1 MFDAV
6 LFDLDG
12 TLLDIDMNYFLQK
25 YFGQMINM
33 AREMGLHHH
42 GLAERVYRST
52 GAMLT
57 NKDPLYT
64 NREVFESDFF
74 ADDIYPRQ
82 EFEPFFDE
90 FYDTGFDR
98 LQGYTRPMPSTRDI
112 VQRTFDLG
120 CKVVI
125 ATNSVFPDKAII
137 KRLNWAGAGG
147 FKYHLVTSYEVM
159 HYTKPH
165 REYYQEIVDC
175 LGVKPERCLMV
186 GNDVGEDMVAAKLG
200 MKTFLVQD
208 RLINEHDLPIEAD
221 WQGSQSDL
229 LEFLNKLG

>member
-25 YFGQMINM
+25 YFGQMIHM
-33 AREMGLHHH
+33 AEEMGLRHH

-74 ADDIYPRQ
+74 ADEHYPRQ
-82 EFEPFFDE
+82 LFLPFFDE
-90 FYDTGFDR
+90 FYDKGFDR
-98 LQGYTRPMPSTRDI
+98 LQGYTRPLPSTRDI

-120 CKVVI
+120 YKVVI
-125 ATNSVFPDKAII
+125 ATNSVFPEKAIV
-137 KRLNWAGAGG
+137 KRLSWAGAGG
-147 FKYHLVTSYEVM
+147 FEYHLVTSYEVM

-165 REYYQEIVDC
+165 SEYYREIADI
-175 LGVKPERCLMV
+175 LGLKPDRCLMV
-186 GNDVGEDMVAAKLG
+186 GNDVGEDMVAGQVG

-208 RLINEHDLPIEAD
+208 QLINELDLPIKAD
-221 WQGSQSDL
+221 WQGNQADL